1 MFEGQEKCALC
12 NAGIVHSDAAKRTDV
27 DGMTHAFCAQC
38 MQKKEEVALW
48 LKLRH

>member
-12 NAGIVHSDAAKRTDV
+12 NAGIVHSEAAKRTDV

-38 MQKKEEVALW
+38 MQKNEEVRRW

>member
-12 NAGIVHSDAAKRTDV
+12 NVGIVHSDAIKRTDV
-27 DGMTHAFCAQC
+27 DGVTHAFCAQC
-38 MQKKEEVALW
+38 AQKKGDVGRW